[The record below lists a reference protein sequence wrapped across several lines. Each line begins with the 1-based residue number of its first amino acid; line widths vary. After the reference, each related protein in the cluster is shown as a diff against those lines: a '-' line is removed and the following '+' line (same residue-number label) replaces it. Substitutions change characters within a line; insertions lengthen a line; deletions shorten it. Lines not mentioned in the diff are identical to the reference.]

1 MKLIKWQDLKVKEDK
16 TQIEDYIDDLKYNV
30 EEIETS
36 LDNDYVTHDQLQDE
50 ITTQIADMT
59 ILIPALVSFTLA
71 GIMSIIS
78 IVAGSPVILKI
89 IFFTLTLLSLFII
102 VLLLASIL

>member
-1 MKLIKWQDLKVKEDK
+1 MKLIKWQDLKFKEDK

-50 ITTQIADMT
+50 ITSQIEE
-59 ILIPALVSFTLA
+59 ILEDELKS
-71 GIMSIIS
+71 
-78 IVAGSPVILKI
+78 ILKKK
-89 IFFTLTLLSLFII
+89 FAKLWT
-102 VLLLASIL
+102 

>member
-1 MKLIKWQDLKVKEDK
+1 MKLIKWQDLKIKENK

-50 ITTQIADMT
+50 ITSQIEE
-59 ILIPALVSFTLA
+59 ILEDELKN
-71 GIMSIIS
+71 
-78 IVAGSPVILKI
+78 ILKKKYAKLW
-89 IFFTLTLLSLFII
+89 T
-102 VLLLASIL
+102 

>member
-1 MKLIKWQDLKVKEDK
+1 MKLIKWQDLKFKEDK

-50 ITTQIADMT
+50 ITSQIEE
-59 ILIPALVSFTLA
+59 ILEDELKS
-71 GIMSIIS
+71 
-78 IVAGSPVILKI
+78 ILKKKYSKLW
-89 IFFTLTLLSLFII
+89 T
-102 VLLLASIL
+102 

>member
-16 TQIEDYIDDLKYNV
+16 TQIEDYIDDLKYNI

-50 ITTQIADMT
+50 ITSQIEE
-59 ILIPALVSFTLA
+59 ILEDELKS
-71 GIMSIIS
+71 
-78 IVAGSPVILKI
+78 ILKKKYAKLW
-89 IFFTLTLLSLFII
+89 T
-102 VLLLASIL
+102 

>member
-1 MKLIKWQDLKVKEDK
+1 MKLVKWQDLKVKEDK

-50 ITTQIADMT
+50 ITSQIEE
-59 ILIPALVSFTLA
+59 ILEDE
-71 GIMSIIS
+71 
-78 IVAGSPVILKI
+78 LK
-89 IFFTLTLLSLFII
+89 
-102 VLLLASIL
+102 SILRKKFSKLWT

>member
-1 MKLIKWQDLKVKEDK
+1 MKLVKWQDLKFKEDK

-50 ITTQIADMT
+50 ITSQIEE
-59 ILIPALVSFTLA
+59 ILEDELKS
-71 GIMSIIS
+71 
-78 IVAGSPVILKI
+78 ILKKK
-89 IFFTLTLLSLFII
+89 FAKLWT
-102 VLLLASIL
+102 

>member
-1 MKLIKWQDLKVKEDK
+1 MLLSHSKKIGDYLMKLVKWQDLKVKEDK

-50 ITTQIADMT
+50 ITSQIEE
-59 ILIPALVSFTLA
+59 ILEDELKS
-71 GIMSIIS
+71 
-78 IVAGSPVILKI
+78 ILKKKYAKLW
-89 IFFTLTLLSLFII
+89 T
-102 VLLLASIL
+102 

>member
-1 MKLIKWQDLKVKEDK
+1 MKLVKWQDLKVKEDK

-50 ITTQIADMT
+50 ITTQIAD
-59 ILIPALVSFTLA
+59 ILEDELKH
-71 GIMSIIS
+71 
-78 IVAGSPVILKI
+78 ILKEKYAKLW
-89 IFFTLTLLSLFII
+89 T
-102 VLLLASIL
+102 

>member
-30 EEIETS
+30 EEIERS

-50 ITTQIADMT
+50 ITSQIEE
-59 ILIPALVSFTLA
+59 ILEDELKS
-71 GIMSIIS
+71 
-78 IVAGSPVILKI
+78 ILKKKYSKLW
-89 IFFTLTLLSLFII
+89 T
-102 VLLLASIL
+102 

>member
-50 ITTQIADMT
+50 ITSQIEE
-59 ILIPALVSFTLA
+59 ILEDELKN
-71 GIMSIIS
+71 
-78 IVAGSPVILKI
+78 ILKKKYAKLW
-89 IFFTLTLLSLFII
+89 T
-102 VLLLASIL
+102 

>member
-30 EEIETS
+30 EEIETT

-50 ITTQIADMT
+50 ITSQIEE
-59 ILIPALVSFTLA
+59 ILEDELKS
-71 GIMSIIS
+71 
-78 IVAGSPVILKI
+78 ILKKKYSKLW
-89 IFFTLTLLSLFII
+89 T
-102 VLLLASIL
+102 

>member
-1 MKLIKWQDLKVKEDK
+1 MKLVKWQDLKFKEDK

-50 ITTQIADMT
+50 ITSQIEE
-59 ILIPALVSFTLA
+59 ILEDE
-71 GIMSIIS
+71 
-78 IVAGSPVILKI
+78 LK
-89 IFFTLTLLSLFII
+89 
-102 VLLLASIL
+102 SILRKKFSKLWT

>member
-50 ITTQIADMT
+50 ITTQIAD
-59 ILIPALVSFTLA
+59 ILEDELKH
-71 GIMSIIS
+71 
-78 IVAGSPVILKI
+78 ILKEKYAKLW
-89 IFFTLTLLSLFII
+89 T
-102 VLLLASIL
+102 

>member
-1 MKLIKWQDLKVKEDK
+1 MKLVKWQDLKFKEDK

-50 ITTQIADMT
+50 ITSQIEE
-59 ILIPALVSFTLA
+59 ILEDELKN
-71 GIMSIIS
+71 
-78 IVAGSPVILKI
+78 ILKKKYAK
-89 IFFTLTLLSLFII
+89 LWSE
-102 VLLLASIL
+102 

>member
-1 MKLIKWQDLKVKEDK
+1 MKLVKWQDLKVKEDK

-50 ITTQIADMT
+50 ITSQIEE
-59 ILIPALVSFTLA
+59 ILEDELKS
-71 GIMSIIS
+71 
-78 IVAGSPVILKI
+78 ILKKK
-89 IFFTLTLLSLFII
+89 FAKLWT
-102 VLLLASIL
+102 

>member
-1 MKLIKWQDLKVKEDK
+1 MKLVKWQDLKVKEDK

-50 ITTQIADMT
+50 ITSQIEE
-59 ILIPALVSFTLA
+59 ILEDELKR
-71 GIMSIIS
+71 
-78 IVAGSPVILKI
+78 ILRKK
-89 IFFTLTLLSLFII
+89 FAKLWT
-102 VLLLASIL
+102 